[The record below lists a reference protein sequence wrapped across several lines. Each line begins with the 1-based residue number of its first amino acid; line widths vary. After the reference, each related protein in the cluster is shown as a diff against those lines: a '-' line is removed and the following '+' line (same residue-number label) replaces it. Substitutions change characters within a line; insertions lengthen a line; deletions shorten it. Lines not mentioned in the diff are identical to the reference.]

1 MSTPKTVSIYTLGCK
16 LNFSESSTLGRMLR
30 ARGYELIPFEEG
42 ADLYIINTCSVT
54 DFADRK
60 CRKII
65 RRARRH
71 NPQAR
76 IIVTGCYAQLKPDE
90 IADIEGVHMVLGA
103 REKFQLLDYLE
114 QLDSAHAVPLVAV
127 SAVDEARFSHAYSF
141 GDRLRSFLKIQDG
154 CDYVCS
160 FCTIPKA
167 RGKSRSAP
175 MESLIEQ
182 AHQLA
187 SQGVKEIVLTGVNV
201 GDYGKLEPEQRHRYR
216 LIDLIRVLDRVEGIE
231 RYRISSIEPNLLT
244 DEILAFIAD
253 SRAFMPHFH
262 IPLQSGSNKILRR
275 MRRRYMREL
284 YADRIRAVRHYLP
297 DACIG
302 VDVIVGFP
310 GETDEDFRD
319 SYRFIQQ
326 LDVNYLHVFTYSER
340 SGTPAASMPDK
351 VPMHI
356 RRQRSQLLR
365 ALSLR
370 KRRAFYEKHLRQTH
384 RVLLEPSPHEG
395 KLEGFTENYIR
406 VLVEAPPSMINHI
419 MPIHLDQLIGEEL
432 VQGSLAHTPQ
442 PEKLNI

>member
-16 LNFSESSTLGRMLR
+16 LNFSESSTLSRMLR

-65 RRARRH
+65 RRARRQ
-71 NPQAR
+71 NPQAQ
-76 IIVTGCYAQLKPDE
+76 IVVTGCYAQLKPEE

-103 REKFQLLDYLE
+103 REKFQLLDYIELLE
-114 QLDSAHAVPLVAV
+114 SAHTTPLVAV
-127 SAVDEARFSHAYSF
+127 STLEEARFSHAFSF

-187 SQGVKEIVLTGVNV
+187 HQGVKEIVLTGVNV
-201 GDYGKLEPEQRHRYR
+201 GDYGKLHTGERHRYR
-216 LIDLIRVLDRVEGIE
+216 LIDLIRALDRVEGIE

-244 DEILAFIAD
+244 DEILAFIAE

-262 IPLQSGSNKILRR
+262 IPLQSGSNKILRS
-275 MRRRYMREL
+275 MRRRYLREL
-284 YADRIRAVRHYLP
+284 YADRIQAVRHFLP
-297 DACIG
+297 NACIG

-310 GETDEDFRD
+310 GETDQDFRD
-319 SYRFIQQ
+319 S
-326 LDVNYLHVFTYSER
+326 
-340 SGTPAASMPDK
+340 
-351 VPMHI
+351 
-356 RRQRSQLLR
+356 SQLLR

-370 KRRAFYEKHLRQTH
+370 KRRAFYEKNLHQSH
-384 RVLLEPSPHEG
+384 RVLLEPSPHKG

-406 VLVEAPPSMINHI
+406 VLVEAPHSLTNRIV
-419 MPIHLDQLIGEEL
+419 PIHLDQLIGEEL
-432 VQGSLAHTPQ
+432 VQGSLAIRALNCGFGRKNTATYA
-442 PEKLNI
+442 EKHPLLSR